1 MARVQEAVF
10 ENLTPEQQ
18 RVYKAIAGPRLTFG
32 GPWNVWIKNPEL
44 AETLNKIGDILR
56 VHGKLPKRLQE
67 LMILVIA
74 RQWDCDYM
82 WFVHEEDAV
91 KQGLT
96 KETVDAIRNYQTPVL
111 VKEDEKVVYAFVKEL
126 FTNRCVSQETF
137 DKALAMFG
145 EDVLAEMVTNCGR
158 YNQSAIVVSTYEIL
172 APGGKR
178 PMFDTKKAKGC
189 CS

>member
-111 VKEDEKVVYAFVKEL
+111 VKEDEKVDVTTSRRSWSARTRSWRPAANARCSIPRRQRAAAASRHRKE
-126 FTNRCVSQETF
+126 
-137 DKALAMFG
+137 K
-145 EDVLAEMVTNCGR
+145 
-158 YNQSAIVVSTYEIL
+158 
-172 APGGKR
+172 
-178 PMFDTKKAKGC
+178 
-189 CS
+189 